1 MSRLFLGIVLGAAFS
16 VGLIVVVSA
25 SPWARRPRL
34 ADRIAPFVRQRSR
47 ASRLLEL
54 PAGPSDPFDV
64 VVRILSPL
72 LTRSAA
78 AIERTLGGS
87 RSVERRLVAAGS
99 TSSVEDIRV
108 EQAIWGVVGAFSGV
122 VVAMACAMVSS
133 SLSIVAALLLV
144 ATGLVTGVLSRDWWL
159 TVVVR
164 RREQAMLAEFPV
176 IAEFLALAVTAGEAP
191 TSALERVCRLCSGEL
206 SRELQVALAE
216 MRVGTTLAASL
227 EALAKRT
234 ALDPLARFVDGVV
247 IALERGTP
255 LADVLRA
262 QAADVRE
269 AGKRALLAAGG
280 RREIAMMVPVVFL
293 ILPVTVLFALYPGL
307 VNITLLAR

>member
-1 MSRLFLGIVLGAAFS
+1 MSRILLGILFGAAFA
-16 VGLIVVVSA
+16 VGLIVVASA
-25 SPWARRPRL
+25 SPWARCPRL
-34 ADRIAPFVRQRSR
+34 ADRIAPYVRQRPR
-47 ASRLLEL
+47 TSRLLET
-54 PAGPSDPFDV
+54 PAGPSEPFAV
-64 VVRILSPL
+64 VVSILSPF

-99 TSSVEDIRV
+99 NASVEDIRV
-108 EQAIWGVVGAFSGV
+108 EQAMWGVIGAFGGV

-133 SLSIVAALLLV
+133 SFSIVTALLLV
-144 ATGLVTGVLSRDWWL
+144 ATGVVTGVLSRDWWL

-164 RREQAMLAEFPV
+164 RREQAILAEFPV

-191 TSALERVCRLCSGEL
+191 DSALERVCRLCSGEL

-216 MRVGTTLAASL
+216 MRVGTTLAAAL

-234 ALDPLARFVDGVV
+234 ALDALARFVDGVV

-307 VNITLLAR
+307 VNITLLTR